1 MRVLRFA
8 TTNPHKVREV
18 RGLLDSVPVQVETLA
33 HVPAAAEPEETAA
46 TFEGNARIK
55 ALHYASRHPGEYVVS
70 EDSGLEVDAL
80 GGAPG
85 VQSARFLGPDATYAA
100 RFDEILRR
108 LRDVPEAGRTARFVC
123 ALAVAKDGALLF
135 ETRGV
140 VEGRIAYA
148 PAGDGGFGYDP
159 IFFSPALGC
168 TLAEAGDVKATVSH
182 RAQAVAALL
191 HWVRDLK

>member
-18 RGLLDSVPVQVETLA
+18 RGLLAGVSVQVETLA
-33 HVPAAAEPEETAA
+33 HLPPGAEPEESAD

-55 ALHYASRHPGEYVVS
+55 ALHYAARCPGEYVVS

-85 VQSARFLGPDATYAA
+85 VHSARFLGPDATYPA

-108 LRDVPEAGRTARFVC
+108 LRDVPAAGRSARFVC
-123 ALAVAKDGALLF
+123 AMVVAKDGAVLF

-140 VEGRIAYA
+140 VEGRIAQA
-148 PAGDGGFGYDP
+148 PAGEGGFGYDP

-182 RAQAVAALL
+182 RAQAVAALI

>member
-18 RGLLDSVPVQVETLA
+18 RGLLAGVPVQVETLA
-33 HVPAAAEPEETAA
+33 QAPPGAEPEETAD

-55 ALHYASRHPGEYVVS
+55 ALHYAALHPGEYVVS

-85 VQSARFLGPDATYAA
+85 VQSARFLGPEATYAA

-108 LRDVPEAGRTARFVC
+108 LRDVPEARRTARFVC
-123 ALAVAKDGALLF
+123 ALVVARDGAVLF

-140 VEGRIAYA
+140 VEGRIAGA

-182 RAQAVAALL
+182 RAQAVAALIR
-191 HWVRDLK
+191 WVRDLK

>member
-18 RGLLDSVPVQVETLA
+18 RGLLAGLPVQVETLA
-33 HVPAAAEPEETAA
+33 GLPPGAEPEETAE

-55 ALHYASRHPGEYVVS
+55 ALYYAAVCPGEYVVS
-70 EDSGLEVDAL
+70 EDSGLVVDAL
-80 GGAPG
+80 AGAPG
-85 VQSARFLGPDATYAA
+85 VHSARFLGRDATYTA
-100 RFDEILRR
+100 RFDDILRR
-108 LRDVPEAGRTARFVC
+108 LRDVPDAARTARFVC
-123 ALAVAKDGALLF
+123 ALVVAKDGAVLF

-140 VEGRIAYA
+140 VEGRIAHA

-168 TLAEAGDVKATVSH
+168 TLAEAGDVKDSVSH
-182 RAQAVAALL
+182 RGQAVAALI
-191 HWVRDLK
+191 HWLRDLQ

>member
-18 RGLLDSVPVQVETLA
+18 RGLLAGVPVQVETLA
-33 HVPAAAEPEETAA
+33 ELPPGTEPEETAD

-55 ALHYASRHPGEYVVS
+55 ALHYAARHPGEYVVS

-85 VQSARFLGPDATYAA
+85 VHSARFLGPEATYAA

-108 LRDVPEAGRTARFVC
+108 LRDVPEARRTARFVC
-123 ALAVAKDGALLF
+123 ALVVARDGAVLF

-140 VEGRIAYA
+140 VEGRIAGA

-182 RAQAVAALL
+182 RAQAVAALIR
-191 HWVRDLK
+191 WVRDLK

>member
-18 RGLLDSVPVQVETLA
+18 RGLLAGVPVQVETLA
-33 HVPAAAEPEETAA
+33 DAPAGAEPEETAD

-55 ALHYASRHPGEYVVS
+55 ALHYAARHPGEYVVS

-85 VQSARFLGPDATYAA
+85 VHSARFLGPDATYPA

-108 LRDVPEAGRTARFVC
+108 LRDVPDARRTARFVC
-123 ALAVAKDGALLF
+123 ALVVAKDGAVLF

-140 VEGRIAYA
+140 VEGRIAGA

-182 RAQAVAALL
+182 RAQAVAALID
-191 HWVRDLK
+191 WVRDLK